1 MWSRVLSIDC
11 LGIGKDDMMKSIII
25 RGCLV
30 AFLKF
35 SFFFPKLYLTL
46 FKFFIRFL
54 LIPFQS

>member
-1 MWSRVLSIDC
+1 MV
-11 LGIGKDDMMKSIII
+11 KSIII

-35 SFFFPKLYLTL
+35 SSYFPKLYLPL

-54 LIPFQS
+54 VIQFQS